1 MKYATGWRK
10 NIEMQ
15 QYRIKIN
22 KLAEQDLENAGD
34 YIAFELLNPIAA
46 EKMVKGI
53 REQINK
59 LEVFPAS
66 HELDD
71 DPILAELG
79 VHKTYYKE
87 YKIFYTID
95 DNAKEIFVVRILHM
109 LVDSRAW
116 LYRTFGIPS

>member
-1 MKYATGWRK
+1 MKYATDWRK

-15 QYRIKIN
+15 RYKIRIN
-22 KLAEQDLENAGD
+22 ELAEQDLENAGD

-59 LEVFPAS
+59 LEVFPES

-95 DNAKEIFVVRILHM
+95 DNAKEVFVVRVLHM